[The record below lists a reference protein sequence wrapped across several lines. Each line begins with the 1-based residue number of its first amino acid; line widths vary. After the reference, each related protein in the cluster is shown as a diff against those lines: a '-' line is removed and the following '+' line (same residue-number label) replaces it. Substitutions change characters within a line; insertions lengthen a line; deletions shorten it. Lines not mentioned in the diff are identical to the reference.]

1 MYIII
6 VSLFRARA
14 YVSNV
19 KMAAAAIPIV
29 LSLAPVAL
37 DIIEKYG
44 PLVYEL
50 VLKIVARDMTL
61 DYLKQVTSSTQF
73 DKISASLA
81 ETKETSITLPR
92 LFKILGAIDAP
103 LVMSKILTND
113 LNQMNT
119 TTNSNKSIDKS
130 SSNSKIN
137 PDVAALTQLVLNSLK
152 KSKYLAK
159 GDDDDDDDKTNKPA
173 AVKPTT
179 AQSCSFVQTINF
191 LLTRVE
197 FDRLCR
203 QHHHHNN
210 NRHRPQQRSQK
221 RLYEDDADD
230 CCVNNVEDYELEQK
244 WRTVVYKVK
253 QAVLNSPNML
263 ATSLF
268 DGGNNNSSSSS
279 NHDVKQMFENLTW
292 QNMVHL
298 LHFLSTRA
306 VHAPCKICQHPNQL
320 EHIFFEMWSNR
331 HDLYNVLNVFYHCDL
346 AVANEF
352 VHFLKPTC
360 YPDDGTYPWDMNIF
374 MASLFKY
381 HNYFKVY
388 EPVTY
393 HGVVYSKDTSI
404 ANLEIFAWQ
413 IVQSAVPRHAFLI
426 ACGTIQKPTHWCGI
440 FIDMTISTAFFYN
453 SIAHQHQ
460 LDWKVVDAL
469 NNLCDK
475 LGVEHLKI
483 KTRITNTKR
492 LQGKSNLCG
501 HFVYDFFSTM
511 LRQPANKLK
520 QVFTDYTNVPDELNK
535 NSKSAA
541 DILDSTLHNKIK
553 NKFHF
558 MPRTN
563 QPDRMFYS
571 YLKKMKS

>member
-29 LSLAPVAL
+29 LSLAPAAL

-81 ETKETSITLPR
+81 ATKETSITLPR

-119 TTNSNKSIDKS
+119 SNNKSTDKS

-137 PDVAALTQLVLNSLK
+137 PDVAALTQLILNSLK